1 MKMATETE
9 TSKARKT
16 ERAYFNAAGEETKRP
31 TADTIGF
38 RIKDTGP
45 GNTGQELRRKFEE
58 YKESIQNCAKAFGFM
73 TVLGNTIGKKDSS
86 FEDLLARDETFMAGE
101 WAEAGESGPRIS
113 VLAQAIVRAAK
124 SEGRELTV
132 DAVSE
137 KLKAM
142 DDAARKSMKDDPS
155 IALAF
160 AEIQQEAAKE
170 RVKALKA
177 TAKENGGKSSALA
190 NF

>member
-1 MKMATETE
+1 MADNET
-9 TSKARKT
+9 TKARKT

-31 TADTIGF
+31 TAETVGF

-45 GNTGQELRRKFEE
+45 GNTGQELRRLFTE
-58 YKESIQNCAKAFGFM
+58 YKDGIRNCAMAFGFM

-86 FEDLLARDETFMAGE
+86 FEDLLARDETFQAGE

-124 SEGRELTV
+124 GEGRELTIE
-132 DAVSE
+132 AVSE

-142 DDAARKSMKDDPS
+142 DEAARKGMKDDPA

-177 TAKENGGKSSALA
+177 AAPKGGKSSALSA
-190 NF
+190 F